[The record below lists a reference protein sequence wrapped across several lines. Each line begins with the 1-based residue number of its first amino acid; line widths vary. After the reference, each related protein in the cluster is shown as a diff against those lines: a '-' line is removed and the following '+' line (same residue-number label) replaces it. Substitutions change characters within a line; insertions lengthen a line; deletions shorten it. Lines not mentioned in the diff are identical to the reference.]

1 MKKINNL
8 LNNKIIFIVS
18 IFLLLQPILDLITG
32 IQTHYYDMFLSVGVI
47 FRFLFMLFMIYYV
60 IFVADSKY
68 KKYSIFYFILLFLYI
83 LFFLIS
89 TIYFKDMSLI
99 SEEIKWLIKNLY
111 FPILLVGFINVFNN
125 HKERIENITFIKII
139 AIYVF
144 IIIICKLIGIE
155 TNAYTQGKTGY
166 IGLFYSANEIS
177 GIISLLLPFLI
188 FYRADKNRLLLK
200 AIIVLGVLYCTL
212 IIGSKTAF
220 LSLLIIIGVYI
231 VNYFIKMIKARK
243 YRNVKIILLS
253 LILSIVLIS
262 IVLPY
267 TAFYKNIKTHV
278 SFLDIN
284 NITEIF
290 EGDNFNRLIFS
301 DRLTFLQNTKEEYD
315 KASIIQ
321 KIVGIGYASATEEK
335 TIEMDYFDIYYRY
348 GILGFI
354 TYFLPLVI
362 ALITILRKVR
372 KAIFDDKIIYVLSL
386 SLALILALFTGHI
399 FTAPSVSI
407 YVSLMIGYLVNAKS
421 KETSNVIL

>member
-1 MKKINNL
+1 
-8 LNNKIIFIVS
+8 
-18 IFLLLQPILDLITG
+18 
-32 IQTHYYDMFLSVGVI
+32 
-47 FRFLFMLFMIYYV
+47 
-60 IFVADSKY
+60 
-68 KKYSIFYFILLFLYI
+68 
-83 LFFLIS
+83 
-89 TIYFKDMSLI
+89 
-99 SEEIKWLIKNLY
+99 
-111 FPILLVGFINVFNN
+111 LLVGFINVFNN

-253 LILSIVLIS
+253 SILSIVLIS

-321 KIVGIGYASATEEK
+321 KIVGIGYGSATEEK